1 MIKPLLIEIG
11 VEELPAIPF
20 LKELPNIEKLWL
32 TILEKNAL
40 GCEFKFYYT
49 PRRLVLWHTAF
60 PTSQEPREEEF
71 FGAPLSV
78 ALKEGQPTQAA
89 LGFAKKCGVDFSE
102 VSQTHKDGKEILYY
116 RKTIAGQE
124 SKDLLKEMIE
134 SFLKGLNFGKSMR
147 WGFLEEH
154 FIRPIRWI
162 GCMLGDEHIP
172 FSLFGVE
179 STPFSYPHRT
189 ISYEPFAY
197 MFAGDYF
204 DRLAA
209 RGVVLYPSK
218 RETIILD
225 AFKAIEAKE
234 NIHIEIDP
242 ALLAEIVAITEY
254 PTALVGTFDQEFLR
268 LPPEV
273 IITSMKENQR
283 YFPVFKEGKLSNHFI
298 VVSNAISDDYDL
310 IVKGNEKV
318 LRARLSDALFF
329 LDNDLKNGLHYEGL
343 KDITYLDGLGS
354 LLDKELRE
362 KEIATYLT
370 KKYQET
376 LLAQNSR
383 LNAESLL
390 ALMDK
395 TVLYSK
401 SDLLSEMVYEFTELQ
416 GLMGYYYA
424 NAAGE
429 DALLALSL
437 KEQYLP
443 NSEES
448 DLPSTLFSSIVALA
462 PKLDSLIA
470 LFSIQ
475 KIPTGNKDPY
485 ALRRAV
491 NGIIKIVLQQQL
503 SFDIKHDLGALAT
516 NYQYHSFDFELLEN
530 FFLERLYQFFD
541 VNPSIIKAVISSGE
555 RDIVRLSH
563 KINALARMVQSE
575 GFKEMFST
583 FKRVANIIKNLET
596 MEHVTVNEALFDN
609 AYEKALFDA
618 FKKVDTTVYR
628 SFEENLDALFA
639 LKPAIDAFFDNVMV
653 NTENI
658 AIKTNRQNL
667 IASVYNGFKAIADI
681 KEISI

>member
-20 LKELPNIEKLWL
+20 LKELPTIETLWL
-32 TILEKNAL
+32 DILEKNAL
-40 GCEFKFYYT
+40 ACAFHFYYT
-49 PRRLVLWHTAF
+49 PRRLVLWHESF
-60 PTSQEPREEEF
+60 PTQQSEREEEF

-78 ALKEGQPTQAA
+78 ALKEGEPTPAA

-102 VSQTHKDGKEILYY
+102 VSHTTKDGKEVLYY
-116 RKTIAGQE
+116 KKTVAGQ
-124 SKDLLKEMIE
+124 SSQALLATMIE
-134 SFLKGLNFGKSMR
+134 QFIKGLNFGKSMR

-162 GCMLGDEHIP
+162 GCMLGDEHVP

-189 ISYEPFAY
+189 VSYEPFAY

-204 DRLAA
+204 ERLAE
-209 RGVVLYPSK
+209 RGVVLYPKK
-218 RETIILD
+218 RQEIILND
-225 AFKAIEAKE
+225 FKAIELKE
-234 NIHIEIDP
+234 GVHIEIDED
-242 ALLAEIVAITEY
+242 LLAEVVAITEY
-254 PTALVGTFDQEFLR
+254 PKALIGSFEERFLR

-283 YFPVFKEGKLSNHFI
+283 YFPVFKEGKLTNRFI
-298 VVSNAISDDYDL
+298 VVSNAISDDYNL
-310 IVKGNEKV
+310 IVRGNEKV

-329 LDNDLKNGLHYEGL
+329 LDNDLKHGLRYEGL

-370 KKYQET
+370 HKYQPS
-376 LLAQNSR
+376 LLAQNAR
-383 LNAESLL
+383 LNAVNLQE
-390 ALMDK
+390 LMDK
-395 TVLYSK
+395 SVMYSK

-424 NAAGE
+424 NAMGE
-429 DALLALSL
+429 DELFALAL

-448 DLPSTLFSSIVALA
+448 ALPSTLFSSIVALSS
-462 PKLDSLIA
+462 KLDTLIA
-470 LFSIQ
+470 LFSIN

-491 NGIIKIVLQQQL
+491 NGIVKIVLDQGIA
-503 SFDIKHDLGALAT
+503 FDIKADLLALCAS
-516 NYQYHSFDFELLEN
+516 YKHFDFSILET
-530 FFLERLYQFFD
+530 FFLERMYQFFD
-541 VNPSIIKAVISSGE
+541 VNPSIISAVISSGE
-555 RDIVRLSH
+555 RDIVKMAQKIKALSA
-563 KINALARMVQSE
+563 IVQSD

-583 FKRVANIIKNLET
+583 FKRVANIIKNMDVKAE
-596 MEHVTVNEALFDN
+596 NEVDEKLFDN
-609 AYEKALFDA
+609 SYEKELYAA
-618 FKKVDTTVYR
+618 FKSVTTKTYP

-639 LKPAIDAFFDNVMV
+639 LKPHIDAFFDNVMV
-653 NTENI
+653 NTEDLHVR
-658 AIKTNRQNL
+658 ANRQNL
-667 IASVYNGFKAIADI
+667 IASIYIAFKSIADI

>member
-20 LKELPNIEKLWL
+20 LKELPNIETLWL
-32 TILEKNAL
+32 DILEKNAL
-40 GCEFKFYYT
+40 ACEFKFYYT
-49 PRRLVLWHTAF
+49 PRRLVLWHEAF
-60 PTSQEPREEEF
+60 PTQQNEREEEF

-78 ALKEGQPTQAA
+78 ALKDGKPTPAA
-89 LGFAKKCGVDFSE
+89 LGFAKKCGVDFAQ
-102 VSQTHKDGKEILYY
+102 VSRAQKDGKEVLYY
-116 RKTIAGQE
+116 KKTIAGQS
-124 SKDLLKEMIE
+124 SKVLLQSMIE
-134 SFLKGLNFGKSMR
+134 SFIKGLNFGKSMR
-147 WGFLEEH
+147 WGFLEES

-162 GCMLGDEHIP
+162 GCMLGDEHVA

-204 DRLAA
+204 DRLAE
-209 RGVVLYPSK
+209 RGVVLYPTK
-218 RETIILD
+218 REEIILND
-225 AFKAIEAKE
+225 FKVIEKQE
-234 NIHIEIDP
+234 GVHIEIDED
-242 ALLAEIVAITEY
+242 LLAEVVAITEY
-254 PTALVGTFDQEFLR
+254 PKALIGSFEERFLR

-283 YFPVFKEGKLSNHFI
+283 YFPVFKEGKLTNRFI

-310 IVKGNEKV
+310 IVRGNEKV

-329 LDNDLKNGLHYEGL
+329 LDNDLKKGLHYEGL

-370 KKYQET
+370 NKYTET
-376 LLAQNSR
+376 LLAQNNR
-383 LNAESLL
+383 LNASTLQ
-390 ALMDK
+390 ALMEK
-395 TVLYSK
+395 SVMFSK

-429 DALLALSL
+429 DELFALAL

-448 DLPSTLFSSIVALA
+448 ALPSTLFSAIVALA
-462 PKLDSLIA
+462 YKLDSLIA
-470 LFSIQ
+470 LFSID

-491 NGIIKIVLQQQL
+491 NGIVKIVLDQGIA
-503 SFDIKHDLGALAT
+503 FDISKDLKALAQS
-516 NYQYHSFDFELLEN
+516 YKSFDFTVLET
-530 FFLERLYQFFD
+530 FFLERMYQFFD
-541 VNPSIIKAVISSGE
+541 VNPSIITAVISSGE
-555 RDIVRLSH
+555 RDIVKLSQ
-563 KINALARMVQSE
+563 KIKALAAIVQDD

-583 FKRVANIIKNLET
+583 FKRVANIIKN
-596 MEHVTVNEALFDN
+596 MEVNAQISVDEKLFDN
-609 AYEKALFDA
+609 SYEKDLYSA
-618 FKKVDTTVYR
+618 FKTTITKYYD

-639 LKPAIDAFFDNVMV
+639 LKPQIDAFFDNVMV
-653 NTENI
+653 NTEDLSVR
-658 AIKTNRQNL
+658 ANRQNL
-667 IASVYNGFKAIADI
+667 IASVYNAFKSIADI

>member
-32 TILEKNAL
+32 DILEKNAL
-40 GCEFKFYYT
+40 VCEFKFYYT
-49 PRRLVLWHTAF
+49 PRRLVLWHEAF
-60 PTSQEPREEEF
+60 PTQQNEREEEF

-78 ALKEGQPTQAA
+78 ALKNGEPTPAA
-89 LGFAKKCGVDFSE
+89 HGFAKKCGVAFNE
-102 VSQTHKDGKEILYY
+102 VSRIEKEGKEVLYY
-116 RKTIAGQE
+116 KKTIAGQ
-124 SKDLLKEMIE
+124 SSTFLLKAMIE
-134 SFLKGLNFGKSMR
+134 SFIKGLNFGKSMR
-147 WGFLEEH
+147 WGFLEES
-154 FIRPIRWI
+154 FVRPIRWF
-162 GCMLGDEHIP
+162 GCMLGDEHVP

-189 ISYEPFAY
+189 VSYEPFAY
-197 MFAGDYF
+197 TFAGDYF
-204 DRLAA
+204 DRLRE
-209 RGVVLYPSK
+209 RGVVLYPTE
-218 RETIILD
+218 RQEIILND
-225 AFKAIEAKE
+225 FKAIEKKE
-234 NIHIEIDP
+234 AICIEIDED
-242 ALLAEIVAITEY
+242 LLAEVVAITEH
-254 PTALVGTFDQEFLR
+254 PKALIGSFEERFLR

-283 YFPVFKEGKLSNHFI
+283 YFPVFKEGKLTNRFI

-310 IVKGNEKV
+310 IVRGNEKV

-329 LDNDLKNGLHYEGL
+329 LDNDLKKGLSYEGL

-362 KEIATYLT
+362 KDIATYLSAQ
-370 KKYQET
+370 YQES
-376 LLAQNSR
+376 LLSQNPR
-383 LNAESLL
+383 LNASSLQ

-395 TVLYSK
+395 SVMYTK

-429 DALLALSL
+429 DELFALAL

-448 DLPSTLFSSIVALA
+448 ALPSTLFSAIPALA
-462 PKLDSLIA
+462 YKLDSLIA
-470 LFSIQ
+470 LFSIG

-491 NGIIKIVLQQQL
+491 NGIVKIVLDQGIV
-503 SFDIKHDLGALAT
+503 FDIKKDLLALSQS
-516 NYQYHSFDFELLEN
+516 YQNFDFNALET
-530 FFLERLYQFFD
+530 FFLERMYQFFD
-541 VNPSIIKAVISSGE
+541 VNPSIIAAVINSGE
-555 RDIVRLSH
+555 REIVKLSQ
-563 KINALARMVQSE
+563 KIKALNSIVQDD

-583 FKRVANIIKNLET
+583 FKRVANIIKNMDLT
-596 MEHVTVNEALFDN
+596 AQIPVNEKLFDSN
-609 AYEKALFDA
+609 HEQELYAA
-618 FKKVDTTVYR
+618 FKGVTAKKYN

-639 LKPAIDAFFDNVMV
+639 LKPQIDGFFDNVMV
-653 NTENI
+653 NTEDLNVR
-658 AIKTNRQNL
+658 TNRQNL
-667 IASVYNGFKAIADI
+667 IASIYTAFKSIADI

>member
-20 LKELPNIEKLWL
+20 LKELPHIETLWL
-32 TILEKNAL
+32 DILEKNAL
-40 GCEFKFYYT
+40 ACAFNFYYT
-49 PRRLVLWHTAF
+49 PRRLVLWHEAF
-60 PTSQEPREEEF
+60 PTQQNEREEEF

-78 ALKEGQPTQAA
+78 ALKEGAPTPAA

-102 VSQTHKDGKEILYY
+102 ISRAMKDGKEVLYY
-116 RKTIAGQE
+116 KKTIAGQS
-124 SKDLLKEMIE
+124 SKNLLKAMIE
-134 SFLKGLNFGKSMR
+134 QFIKGLNFGKSMR

-162 GCMLGDEHIP
+162 GCMMGDEHVP

-204 DRLAA
+204 ERLAE
-209 RGVVLYPSK
+209 RGVVLYPNK
-218 RETIILD
+218 REEIILND
-225 AFKAIEAKE
+225 FKAIELKE
-234 NIHIEIDP
+234 GVHIEIDED
-242 ALLAEIVAITEY
+242 LLAEVVAITEY
-254 PTALVGTFDQEFLR
+254 PKALIGSFEERFLR

-283 YFPVFKEGKLSNHFI
+283 YFPVFKDGNLTNRFI

-310 IVKGNEKV
+310 IVRGNEKV

-329 LDNDLKNGLHYEGL
+329 LDNDLKRGLRYEGL

-362 KEIATYLT
+362 KAIATYLT
-370 KKYQET
+370 NKYQST
-376 LLAQNSR
+376 LLSQNTR
-383 LNAESLL
+383 LNFERLQE
-390 ALMDK
+390 LMDK
-395 TVLYSK
+395 SVMYSK

-424 NAAGE
+424 MAMGE
-429 DALLALSL
+429 DELFALAL

-448 DLPSTLFSSIVALA
+448 ALPSTLFSAIVALSY
-462 PKLDSLIA
+462 KLDSLIA
-470 LFSIQ
+470 LFSID

-491 NGIIKIVLQQQL
+491 NGIVKIVLNQGIA
-503 SFDIKHDLGALAT
+503 FDIKNDLFALSQS
-516 NYQYHSFDFELLEN
+516 YKSFDFNVLET
-530 FFLERLYQFFD
+530 FFLERMYQFFD
-541 VNPSIIKAVISSGE
+541 VNPSIITAVISSGE
-555 RDIVRLSH
+555 REIVKMSQKIKALSS
-563 KINALARMVQSE
+563 IVQDD

-583 FKRVANIIKNLET
+583 FKRVANIIKNMDVKEQTLVDET
-596 MEHVTVNEALFDN
+596 LFDTT
-609 AYEKALFDA
+609 YEKELYAA
-618 FKKVDTTVYR
+618 FNAVVSKEYA

-639 LKPAIDAFFDNVMV
+639 LKPQIDAFFNNVMV
-653 NTENI
+653 NTEDVNVR
-658 AIKTNRQNL
+658 ANRYNL
-667 IASVYNGFKAIADI
+667 IASIYNAFKAIADI

>member
-20 LKELPNIEKLWL
+20 LKELPNIETLWL
-32 TILEKNAL
+32 DILEKNAL
-40 GCEFKFYYT
+40 ACEFKFYYT
-49 PRRLVLWHTAF
+49 PRRLVLWHEAF
-60 PTSQEPREEEF
+60 PTQQNEREEEF

-78 ALKEGQPTQAA
+78 ALKDGEPTPAA
-89 LGFAKKCGVDFSE
+89 LGFAKKCGVDFAQ
-102 VSQTHKDGKEILYY
+102 VSRAQKDGKEVLYY
-116 RKTIAGQE
+116 KKTIAGQS
-124 SKDLLKEMIE
+124 SKVLLQSMIE
-134 SFLKGLNFGKSMR
+134 SFIKGLNFGKSMR
-147 WGFLEEH
+147 WGFLEES

-162 GCMLGDEHIP
+162 GCMLGDEHVS

-204 DRLAA
+204 DRLAE
-209 RGVVLYPSK
+209 RGVVLYPTK
-218 RETIILD
+218 REEIILND
-225 AFKAIEAKE
+225 FKAIEKQE
-234 NIHIEIDP
+234 GVHIEIDED
-242 ALLAEIVAITEY
+242 LLAEVVAITEY
-254 PTALVGTFDQEFLR
+254 PKALIGSFEERFLR

-283 YFPVFKEGKLSNHFI
+283 YFPVFKEGKLTNRFI

-310 IVKGNEKV
+310 IVRGNEKV

-329 LDNDLKNGLHYEGL
+329 LDNDLKKGLHYEGL

-370 KKYQET
+370 NKYTET
-376 LLAQNSR
+376 LLAQNNR
-383 LNAESLL
+383 LNASILQ
-390 ALMDK
+390 ALMEK
-395 TVLYSK
+395 SVMFSK

-429 DALLALSL
+429 DELFALAL

-448 DLPSTLFSSIVALA
+448 ALPSTLFSAIVALA
-462 PKLDSLIA
+462 YKLDSLIA
-470 LFSIQ
+470 LFSID

-491 NGIIKIVLQQQL
+491 NGIVKIVLDQGIA
-503 SFDIKHDLGALAT
+503 FDISKDLKALAQS
-516 NYQYHSFDFELLEN
+516 YKSFDFTVLET
-530 FFLERLYQFFD
+530 FFLERMYQFFD
-541 VNPSIIKAVISSGE
+541 VNPSIITAVISSGE
-555 RDIVRLSH
+555 RDIVKLSQ
-563 KINALARMVQSE
+563 KIKALAAIVQDD

-583 FKRVANIIKNLET
+583 FKRVANIIKN
-596 MEHVTVNEALFDN
+596 MEVNAQISVDEKLFDN
-609 AYEKALFDA
+609 SYEKDLYSA
-618 FKKVDTTVYR
+618 FKTTITKHYD

-639 LKPAIDAFFDNVMV
+639 LKPQIDAFFDNVMV
-653 NTENI
+653 NTEDLSVR
-658 AIKTNRQNL
+658 ANRQNL
-667 IASVYNGFKAIADI
+667 IASVYNAFKSIADI

>member
-20 LKELPNIEKLWL
+20 LKELPNIETLWL
-32 TILEKNAL
+32 DILEKNAL
-40 GCEFKFYYT
+40 ACEFKFYYT
-49 PRRLVLWHTAF
+49 PRRLVLWHEAF
-60 PTSQEPREEEF
+60 PTQQAEREEEF

-78 ALKEGQPTQAA
+78 ALKDGEPTPAA
-89 LGFAKKCGVDFSE
+89 LGFAKKCGVDFAQ
-102 VSQTHKDGKEILYY
+102 VSHAQKDGKEVLYY
-116 RKTIAGQE
+116 KKTIAGQA
-124 SKDLLKEMIE
+124 SKHLLQTMIE
-134 SFLKGLNFGKSMR
+134 SFIKGLNFGKSMR
-147 WGFLEEH
+147 WGFLEES
-154 FIRPIRWI
+154 FIRPIRWF
-162 GCMLGDEHIP
+162 GCMLGDEHVP
-172 FSLFGVE
+172 FSLFGIE

-204 DRLAA
+204 DRLAE
-209 RGVVLYPSK
+209 RGVVLYPTK
-218 RETIILD
+218 REEIILND
-225 AFKAIEAKE
+225 FKAIEKKE
-234 NIHIEIDP
+234 GIHIEIDED
-242 ALLAEIVAITEY
+242 LLAEVVAITEY
-254 PTALVGTFDQEFLR
+254 PKALIGSFEERFLR

-283 YFPVFKEGKLSNHFI
+283 YFPVFKEGKLTNRFI

-310 IVKGNEKV
+310 IVRGNEKV

-329 LDNDLKNGLHYEGL
+329 LDNDLKHGLSYEGL

-370 KKYQET
+370 SKYQTT
-376 LLAQNSR
+376 LLAQNAR
-383 LNAESLL
+383 LNASSLQ

-395 TVLYSK
+395 SVMYSK

-424 NAAGE
+424 TTSGE
-429 DALLALSL
+429 DELFALAL

-448 DLPSTLFSSIVALA
+448 ALPSTLFSAIVALA
-462 PKLDSLIA
+462 YKLDSLIA
-470 LFSIQ
+470 LFSID

-491 NGIIKIVLQQQL
+491 NGIVKIVLDQGIV
-503 SFDIKHDLGALAT
+503 FDIKKDLFALSQS
-516 NYQYHSFDFELLEN
+516 YKSFDFNVLET
-530 FFLERLYQFFD
+530 FFLERMYQFFD
-541 VNPSIIKAVISSGE
+541 VNPSIISAVINSGE
-555 RDIVRLSH
+555 REIVKLSQ
-563 KINALARMVQSE
+563 KIKALASIVQDD

-583 FKRVANIIKNLET
+583 FKRVANIIKNMDVKAE
-596 MEHVTVNEALFDN
+596 MTVDEKLFDN
-609 AYEKALFDA
+609 SYEKELYSA
-618 FKKVDTTVYR
+618 FKAVTAKTYN

-639 LKPAIDAFFDNVMV
+639 LKPQIDAFFDNVMV
-653 NTENI
+653 NTEDLNVR
-658 AIKTNRQNL
+658 ANRQNL
-667 IASVYNGFKAIADI
+667 IASIYNAFKSIADI

>member
-20 LKELPNIEKLWL
+20 LKELPNIETLWL
-32 TILEKNAL
+32 DILEKNAL
-40 GCEFKFYYT
+40 ACEFKFYYT
-49 PRRLVLWHTAF
+49 PRRLVLWHEAF
-60 PTSQEPREEEF
+60 PTQQNEREEEF

-78 ALKEGQPTQAA
+78 ALKDGEPTPAA
-89 LGFAKKCGVDFSE
+89 LGFAKKCGVDFAQ
-102 VSQTHKDGKEILYY
+102 VSRAQKDGKEVLYY
-116 RKTIAGQE
+116 KKTIAGQS
-124 SKDLLKEMIE
+124 SKVLLQSMIE
-134 SFLKGLNFGKSMR
+134 SFIKGLNFGKSMR
-147 WGFLEEH
+147 WGFLEES

-162 GCMLGDEHIP
+162 GCMLGDEHVS

-204 DRLAA
+204 DRLAE
-209 RGVVLYPSK
+209 RGVVLYPTK
-218 RETIILD
+218 REEIILND
-225 AFKAIEAKE
+225 FKAIEKQE
-234 NIHIEIDP
+234 GVHIEIDED
-242 ALLAEIVAITEY
+242 LLAEVVAITEY
-254 PTALVGTFDQEFLR
+254 PKALIGSFEERFLR

-283 YFPVFKEGKLSNHFI
+283 YFPVFKEGKLTNRFI

-310 IVKGNEKV
+310 IVRGNEKV

-329 LDNDLKNGLHYEGL
+329 LDNDLKKGLHYEGL

-370 KKYQET
+370 NKYTET
-376 LLAQNSR
+376 LLAQNNR
-383 LNAESLL
+383 LNASTLQ
-390 ALMDK
+390 ALMEK
-395 TVLYSK
+395 SVMFSK

-429 DALLALSL
+429 DELFALAL

-448 DLPSTLFSSIVALA
+448 ALPSTLFSAIVALA
-462 PKLDSLIA
+462 YKLDSLIA
-470 LFSIQ
+470 LFSID

-491 NGIIKIVLQQQL
+491 NGIVKIVLDQGIT
-503 SFDIKHDLGALAT
+503 FDISKDLKALAQS
-516 NYQYHSFDFELLEN
+516 YKSFDFTVLET
-530 FFLERLYQFFD
+530 FFLERMYQFFD
-541 VNPSIIKAVISSGE
+541 VNPSIITAVISSGE
-555 RDIVRLSH
+555 RDIVKLSQ
-563 KINALARMVQSE
+563 KIKALAAIVQDD

-583 FKRVANIIKNLET
+583 FKRVANIIKN
-596 MEHVTVNEALFDN
+596 MEVNAQISVDEKLFDN
-609 AYEKALFDA
+609 SYEKDLYSA
-618 FKKVDTTVYR
+618 FKTTITKHYD

-639 LKPAIDAFFDNVMV
+639 LKPQIDAFFDNVMV
-653 NTENI
+653 NTEDLSVR
-658 AIKTNRQNL
+658 ANRQNL
-667 IASVYNGFKAIADI
+667 IASVYNAFKSIADI

>member
-20 LKELPNIEKLWL
+20 LKELPNIETLWL
-32 TILEKNAL
+32 DILEKNAL
-40 GCEFKFYYT
+40 ACEFKFYYT
-49 PRRLVLWHTAF
+49 PRRLVLWHEAF
-60 PTSQEPREEEF
+60 PTQQNEREEEF

-78 ALKEGQPTQAA
+78 ALKDGEPTPAA
-89 LGFAKKCGVDFSE
+89 LGFAKKCGVDFAQ
-102 VSQTHKDGKEILYY
+102 VSRAQKDGKEVLYY
-116 RKTIAGQE
+116 KKTIAGQS
-124 SKDLLKEMIE
+124 SKVLLQSMIE
-134 SFLKGLNFGKSMR
+134 SFIKGLNFGKSMR
-147 WGFLEEH
+147 WGFLEES

-162 GCMLGDEHIP
+162 GCMLGDEHVA

-204 DRLAA
+204 DRLAE
-209 RGVVLYPSK
+209 RGVVLYPTK
-218 RETIILD
+218 REEIILND
-225 AFKAIEAKE
+225 FKAIEKQE
-234 NIHIEIDP
+234 GVHIEIDED
-242 ALLAEIVAITEY
+242 LLAEVVAITEY
-254 PTALVGTFDQEFLR
+254 PKALIGSFEERFLR

-283 YFPVFKEGKLSNHFI
+283 YFPVFKEGKLTNRFI

-310 IVKGNEKV
+310 IVRGNEKV

-329 LDNDLKNGLHYEGL
+329 LDNDLKKGLHYEGL

-370 KKYQET
+370 NKYTET
-376 LLAQNSR
+376 LLAQNNR
-383 LNAESLL
+383 LNASTLQ
-390 ALMDK
+390 ALMEK
-395 TVLYSK
+395 SVMFSK

-429 DALLALSL
+429 DELFALAL

-448 DLPSTLFSSIVALA
+448 ALPSTLFSAIVALA
-462 PKLDSLIA
+462 YKLDSLIA
-470 LFSIQ
+470 LFSID

-491 NGIIKIVLQQQL
+491 NGIVKIVLDQGIA
-503 SFDIKHDLGALAT
+503 FDISKDLKALAQS
-516 NYQYHSFDFELLEN
+516 YKAFDFTVLET
-530 FFLERLYQFFD
+530 FFLERMYQFFD
-541 VNPSIIKAVISSGE
+541 VNPSIITAVISSGE
-555 RDIVRLSH
+555 RDIVKLSQ
-563 KINALARMVQSE
+563 KIKALATIVQDD

-583 FKRVANIIKNLET
+583 FKRVANIIKN
-596 MEHVTVNEALFDN
+596 MEVNAQISVDEKLFDN
-609 AYEKALFDA
+609 SYEKDLYSA
-618 FKKVDTTVYR
+618 FKTTITKHYD

-639 LKPAIDAFFDNVMV
+639 LKPQIDAFFDNVMV
-653 NTENI
+653 NTEDLNVR
-658 AIKTNRQNL
+658 ANRQNL
-667 IASVYNGFKAIADI
+667 IASVYNAFKSIADI

>member
-11 VEELPAIPF
+11 VEELPAVPF

-32 TILEKNAL
+32 DILEKNAL
-40 GCEFKFYYT
+40 ACEFEFYYT
-49 PRRLVLWHTAF
+49 PRRLVLWHQEF
-60 PTSQEPREEEF
+60 PTQQASREEEF

-78 ALKEGQPTQAA
+78 ALKEGEPTPAA
-89 LGFAKKCGVDFSE
+89 LGFAKKCGVDFSQI
-102 VSQTHKDGKEILYY
+102 SRAQKDGKEVLYY
-116 RKTIAGQE
+116 KKSIEGQE
-124 SKDLLKEMIE
+124 SKTLLKEMIE

-147 WGFLEEH
+147 WGFLEES

-162 GCMLGDEHIP
+162 GCMLGDEHVDV
-172 FSLFGVE
+172 SLFGVT

-197 MFAGDYF
+197 TFAGDYF
-204 DRLAA
+204 ERLAQ

-218 RETIILD
+218 REEIILND
-225 AFKAIEAKE
+225 FKAIEAKE
-234 NIHIEIDP
+234 NVHIEIDP
-242 ALLAEIVAITEY
+242 DLLAEVVAITEY
-254 PTALVGTFDQEFLR
+254 PKALIGSFEERFLR

-283 YFPVFKEGKLSNHFI
+283 YFPVFKEGKLTNRFI

-310 IVKGNEKV
+310 IVRGNEKV

-329 LDNDLKNGLHYEGL
+329 LENDLKKGLSYEGL
-343 KDITYLDGLGS
+343 KEITYLDGLGS

-362 KEIATYLT
+362 KAIATYLT
-370 KKYQET
+370 QKYQST
-376 LLAQNSR
+376 LLVQNAR
-383 LNAESLL
+383 LDAATLQ

-395 TVLYSK
+395 AVMYSK
-401 SDLLSEMVYEFTELQ
+401 SDLLTEMVYEFTELQ

-424 NAAGE
+424 SAAGE
-429 DALLALSL
+429 DALFALAL

-448 DLPSTLFSSIVALA
+448 ALPSTLFSAIVALA
-462 PKLDSLIA
+462 YKLDSLIA

-491 NGIIKIVLQQQL
+491 NGIVKIILNQGIA
-503 SFDIKHDLGALAT
+503 FDIEKDLKMLVKS
-516 NYQYHSFDFELLEN
+516 YQTFDFNVLES

-541 VNPSIIKAVISSGE
+541 VNPSIITAVISSGE
-555 RDIVRLSH
+555 RDILVLSQ
-563 KINALARMVQSE
+563 KIKALAAIAQSE
-575 GFKEMFST
+575 DFKEMFST
-583 FKRVANIIKNLET
+583 FKRVANIIKN
-596 MEHVTVNEALFDN
+596 MEIKADMNVDVARFESEH
-609 AYEKALFDA
+609 EKALFAA
-618 FKKVDTTVYR
+618 FNRVVAQSYA
-628 SFEENLDALFA
+628 SYEENLDALFG
-639 LKPAIDAFFDNVMV
+639 LKPLIDAFFDNVMV
-653 NTENI
+653 N
-658 AIKTNRQNL
+658 AQDPALRANRQNL
-667 IASVYNGFKAIADI
+667 IASVYNAFKSIADI

>member
-20 LKELPNIEKLWL
+20 LKELPNIETLWL
-32 TILEKNAL
+32 DILEKNAL
-40 GCEFKFYYT
+40 ACEFKFYYT
-49 PRRLVLWHTAF
+49 PRRLVLWHEAF
-60 PTSQEPREEEF
+60 PTQQNEREEEF

-78 ALKEGQPTQAA
+78 ALKDGEPTPAA
-89 LGFAKKCGVDFSE
+89 LGFAKKCGVDFAQ
-102 VSQTHKDGKEILYY
+102 VSRAQKDGKEVLYY
-116 RKTIAGQE
+116 KKTIAGQS
-124 SKDLLKEMIE
+124 SKVLLQSMIE
-134 SFLKGLNFGKSMR
+134 SFIKGLNFGKSMR
-147 WGFLEEH
+147 WGFLEES

-162 GCMLGDEHIP
+162 GCMLGDEHVS

-204 DRLAA
+204 DRLAE
-209 RGVVLYPSK
+209 RGVVLYPTK
-218 RETIILD
+218 REEIILND
-225 AFKAIEAKE
+225 FKAIEKQE
-234 NIHIEIDP
+234 GVHIEIDED
-242 ALLAEIVAITEY
+242 LLAEVVAITEY
-254 PTALVGTFDQEFLR
+254 PKALIGSFEERFLR

-283 YFPVFKEGKLSNHFI
+283 YFPVFKEGKLTNRFI

-310 IVKGNEKV
+310 IVRGNEKV

-329 LDNDLKNGLHYEGL
+329 LDNDLKKGLHYEGL

-370 KKYQET
+370 NKYTET
-376 LLAQNSR
+376 LLAQNNR
-383 LNAESLL
+383 LNASTLQ
-390 ALMDK
+390 ALMEK
-395 TVLYSK
+395 SVMFSK

-429 DALLALSL
+429 DELFALAL

-448 DLPSTLFSSIVALA
+448 ALPSTLFSAIVALA
-462 PKLDSLIA
+462 YKLDSLIA
-470 LFSIQ
+470 LFSID

-491 NGIIKIVLQQQL
+491 NGIVKIVLDQGIA
-503 SFDIKHDLGALAT
+503 FDISKDLKALAQS
-516 NYQYHSFDFELLEN
+516 YKSFDFTVLET
-530 FFLERLYQFFD
+530 FFLERMYQFFD
-541 VNPSIIKAVISSGE
+541 VNPSIITAVISSGE
-555 RDIVRLSH
+555 RDIVKLSQ
-563 KINALARMVQSE
+563 KIKALAAIVQDD

-583 FKRVANIIKNLET
+583 FKRVANIIKN
-596 MEHVTVNEALFDN
+596 MEVNAQISVDEKLFDN
-609 AYEKALFDA
+609 SYEKDLYSA
-618 FKKVDTTVYR
+618 FKTTITKHYD

-639 LKPAIDAFFDNVMV
+639 LKPQIDAFFDNVMV
-653 NTENI
+653 NTEDLSVR
-658 AIKTNRQNL
+658 ANRQNL
-667 IASVYNGFKAIADI
+667 IASVYNAFKSIADI

>member
-11 VEELPAIPF
+11 VEELPAVPF

-32 TILEKNAL
+32 DILEKNAL
-40 GCEFKFYYT
+40 ACEFQFYYT
-49 PRRLVLWHTAF
+49 PRRLVLWHQAF
-60 PTSQEPREEEF
+60 PTEQEAREEEF
-71 FGAPLSV
+71 FGAPLNV
-78 ALKEGQPTQAA
+78 AFKDGEPTPAA
-89 LGFAKKCGVDFSE
+89 LSFAKKCGVDFSE
-102 VSQTHKDGKEILYY
+102 IAQGEKDGKTVLYY
-116 RKTIAGQE
+116 KKTVEGQA
-124 SKDLLKEMIE
+124 SQHLLKGMIE
-134 SFLKGLNFGKSMR
+134 TFLKGLNFGKSMR

-162 GCMLGDEHIP
+162 GCMLGDEHVS

-189 ISYEPFAY
+189 VSYEPFAY

-204 DRLAA
+204 ERLEK
-209 RGVVLYPSK
+209 RGVVLYPHK
-218 RETIILD
+218 REAIILD
-225 AFKAIEAKE
+225 DFKAIEAKE
-234 NIHIEIDP
+234 GVHIEID
-242 ALLAEIVAITEY
+242 ADLLAEVVAITEY
-254 PTALVGTFDQEFLR
+254 PKALIGSFEERFLQ

-283 YFPVFKEGKLSNHFI
+283 YFPVFKEGKLSNRFI

-329 LDNDLKNGLHYEGL
+329 WENDLKNGLRYEGL
-343 KDITYLDGLGS
+343 SDITYLEGLGS

-362 KEIATYLT
+362 KTIADYLT
-370 KKYQET
+370 HRYAST
-376 LLAQNSR
+376 LLAQHAPIDEAT
-383 LNAESLL
+383 LNA
-390 ALMDK
+390 LMHK
-395 TVLYSK
+395 AVMYSK

-424 NAAGE
+424 TAAGE
-429 DALLALSL
+429 EPLVALALR
-437 KEQYLP
+437 EQYLP

-448 DLPSTLFSSIVALA
+448 ALPSTLFSAIVALA
-462 PKLDSLIA
+462 YKLDSLIA

-491 NGIIKIVLQQQL
+491 NGIIKIVLDQRIA
-503 SFDIKHDLGALAT
+503 FDIKNDLQALAQG
-516 NYQYHSFDFELLEN
+516 YRPFDFAVLEN

-541 VNPSIIKAVISSGE
+541 VNPSIITAVIDSGE
-555 RDIVRLSH
+555 RDVVRLAD
-563 KINALARMVQSE
+563 KIKALSSIATSE

-583 FKRVANIIKNLET
+583 FKRVANIIKNMHLDGELRID
-596 MEHVTVNEALFDN
+596 EALLDD
-609 AYEKALFDA
+609 AHETALFQA
-618 FKKVDTTVYR
+618 FQALNAQHYA
-628 SFEENLDALFA
+628 SYEEHLDALFG

-653 NTENI
+653 NTDDLERR
-658 AIKTNRQNL
+658 TNRQNL
-667 IASVYNGFKAIADI
+667 IASIYLAFKSIADI

>member
-20 LKELPNIEKLWL
+20 LKELPNIETLWL
-32 TILEKNAL
+32 DILEKNAL
-40 GCEFKFYYT
+40 ACEFKFYYT
-49 PRRLVLWHTAF
+49 PRRLVLWHEAF
-60 PTSQEPREEEF
+60 PTQQNEREEEF

-78 ALKEGQPTQAA
+78 ALKDGEPTPAA
-89 LGFAKKCGVDFSE
+89 LGFAKKCGVDFAQ
-102 VSQTHKDGKEILYY
+102 VSRAQKDGKEVLYY
-116 RKTIAGQE
+116 KKTIAGQS
-124 SKDLLKEMIE
+124 SKVLLQSMIE
-134 SFLKGLNFGKSMR
+134 SFIKGLNFGKSMR
-147 WGFLEEH
+147 WGFLEES

-162 GCMLGDEHIP
+162 GCMLGDEHVA

-204 DRLAA
+204 DRLAE
-209 RGVVLYPSK
+209 RGVVLYPTK
-218 RETIILD
+218 REEIILND
-225 AFKAIEAKE
+225 FKVIEKQE
-234 NIHIEIDP
+234 GVHIEIDED
-242 ALLAEIVAITEY
+242 LLAEVVAITEY
-254 PTALVGTFDQEFLR
+254 PKALIGSFEERFLR

-283 YFPVFKEGKLSNHFI
+283 YFPVFKEGKLTNRFI

-310 IVKGNEKV
+310 IVRGNEKV

-329 LDNDLKNGLHYEGL
+329 LDNDLKKGLHYEGL

-370 KKYQET
+370 NKYTET
-376 LLAQNSR
+376 LLAQNNR
-383 LNAESLL
+383 LNASTLQ
-390 ALMDK
+390 ALMEK
-395 TVLYSK
+395 SVMFSK

-429 DALLALSL
+429 DELFALAL

-448 DLPSTLFSSIVALA
+448 ALPSTLFSAIVALA
-462 PKLDSLIA
+462 YKLDSLIA
-470 LFSIQ
+470 LFSID

-491 NGIIKIVLQQQL
+491 NGIVKIVLDQGIA
-503 SFDIKHDLGALAT
+503 FDISKDLKALAQS
-516 NYQYHSFDFELLEN
+516 YKAFDFTVLET
-530 FFLERLYQFFD
+530 FFLERMYQFFD
-541 VNPSIIKAVISSGE
+541 VNPSIITAVISSGE
-555 RDIVRLSH
+555 RDIVKLSQ
-563 KINALARMVQSE
+563 KIKALAAIVQDD

-583 FKRVANIIKNLET
+583 FKRVANIIKN
-596 MEHVTVNEALFDN
+596 MEVNAQISVDEKLFDN
-609 AYEKALFDA
+609 SYEKDLYSA
-618 FKKVDTTVYR
+618 FKTTITKHYD

-639 LKPAIDAFFDNVMV
+639 LKPQIDAFFDNVMV
-653 NTENI
+653 NTEDLRVR
-658 AIKTNRQNL
+658 ANRQNL
-667 IASVYNGFKAIADI
+667 IASVYNAFKSIADI

>member
-20 LKELPNIEKLWL
+20 LKELPNIETLWL
-32 TILEKNAL
+32 DILEKNAL
-40 GCEFKFYYT
+40 ACEFKFYYT
-49 PRRLVLWHTAF
+49 PRRLVLWHEAF
-60 PTSQEPREEEF
+60 PTQQNEREEEF

-78 ALKEGQPTQAA
+78 ALKDGEPTPAA
-89 LGFAKKCGVDFSE
+89 LGFAKKCGVDFAQ
-102 VSQTHKDGKEILYY
+102 VSRAQKDGKEVLYY
-116 RKTIAGQE
+116 KKTIAGQS
-124 SKDLLKEMIE
+124 SKVLLQSMIE
-134 SFLKGLNFGKSMR
+134 SFIKGLNFGKSMR
-147 WGFLEEH
+147 WGFLEES

-162 GCMLGDEHIP
+162 GCMLGDEHVA

-204 DRLAA
+204 DRLAE
-209 RGVVLYPSK
+209 RGVVLYPTK
-218 RETIILD
+218 REEIILND
-225 AFKAIEAKE
+225 FKAIEKQE
-234 NIHIEIDP
+234 GVHIEIDED
-242 ALLAEIVAITEY
+242 LLAEVVAITEY
-254 PTALVGTFDQEFLR
+254 PKALIGSFEERFLR

-283 YFPVFKEGKLSNHFI
+283 YFPVFKEGKLTNRFI

-310 IVKGNEKV
+310 IVRGNEKV

-329 LDNDLKNGLHYEGL
+329 LDNDLKKGLHYEGL

-370 KKYQET
+370 NKYTET
-376 LLAQNSR
+376 LLAQNNR
-383 LNAESLL
+383 LNASTLQ
-390 ALMDK
+390 ALMEK
-395 TVLYSK
+395 SVMFSK

-429 DALLALSL
+429 DELFALAL

-448 DLPSTLFSSIVALA
+448 ALPSTLFSAIVALA
-462 PKLDSLIA
+462 YKLDSLIA
-470 LFSIQ
+470 LFSID

-491 NGIIKIVLQQQL
+491 NGIVKIVLDQGIA
-503 SFDIKHDLGALAT
+503 FDISKDLKALAQS
-516 NYQYHSFDFELLEN
+516 YKSFDFTVLET
-530 FFLERLYQFFD
+530 FFLERMYQFFD
-541 VNPSIIKAVISSGE
+541 VNPSIITAVISSGE
-555 RDIVRLSH
+555 RDIVKLSQ
-563 KINALARMVQSE
+563 KIKALAAIVQDD

-583 FKRVANIIKNLET
+583 FKRVANIIKN
-596 MEHVTVNEALFDN
+596 MEVNAQISVDEKLFDN
-609 AYEKALFDA
+609 SYEKDLYSA
-618 FKKVDTTVYR
+618 FKTTITKHYD

-639 LKPAIDAFFDNVMV
+639 LKPQIDAFFDNVMV
-653 NTENI
+653 NTEDLSVR
-658 AIKTNRQNL
+658 ANRQNL
-667 IASVYNGFKAIADI
+667 IASVYNAFKSIADI

>member
-20 LKELPNIEKLWL
+20 LKELPNIETLWL
-32 TILEKNAL
+32 DILEKNAL
-40 GCEFKFYYT
+40 ACEFKFYYT
-49 PRRLVLWHTAF
+49 PRRLVLWHEAF
-60 PTSQEPREEEF
+60 PTQQNEREEEF

-78 ALKEGQPTQAA
+78 ALKDGEPTPAA
-89 LGFAKKCGVDFSE
+89 LGFAKKCGVDFAQ
-102 VSQTHKDGKEILYY
+102 VSRAQKDGKEVLYY
-116 RKTIAGQE
+116 KKTIAGQS
-124 SKDLLKEMIE
+124 SKVLLQSMIE
-134 SFLKGLNFGKSMR
+134 SFIKGLNFGKSMR
-147 WGFLEEH
+147 WGFLEES

-162 GCMLGDEHIP
+162 GCMLGDEHVA

-204 DRLAA
+204 DRLAE
-209 RGVVLYPSK
+209 RGVVLYPTK
-218 RETIILD
+218 REEIILND
-225 AFKAIEAKE
+225 FKVIEKQE
-234 NIHIEIDP
+234 GVHIEIDED
-242 ALLAEIVAITEY
+242 LLAEVVAITEY
-254 PTALVGTFDQEFLR
+254 PKALIGSFEERFLR

-283 YFPVFKEGKLSNHFI
+283 YFPVFKEGKLTNRFI

-310 IVKGNEKV
+310 IVRGNEKV

-329 LDNDLKNGLHYEGL
+329 LDNDLKKGLHYEGL

-370 KKYQET
+370 NKYTET
-376 LLAQNSR
+376 LLAQNNR
-383 LNAESLL
+383 LNASTLQ
-390 ALMDK
+390 ALMEK
-395 TVLYSK
+395 SVMFSK

-429 DALLALSL
+429 DELFALAL

-448 DLPSTLFSSIVALA
+448 ALPSTLFSAIVALA
-462 PKLDSLIA
+462 YKLDSLIA
-470 LFSIQ
+470 LFSID

-491 NGIIKIVLQQQL
+491 NGIVKIVLDQGIA
-503 SFDIKHDLGALAT
+503 FDISKDLKALAQS
-516 NYQYHSFDFELLEN
+516 YKAFDFTVLET
-530 FFLERLYQFFD
+530 FFLERMYQFFD
-541 VNPSIIKAVISSGE
+541 VNPSIITAVISSGE
-555 RDIVRLSH
+555 RDIVKLSQ
-563 KINALARMVQSE
+563 KIKALAAIVQDD

-583 FKRVANIIKNLET
+583 FKRVANIIKN
-596 MEHVTVNEALFDN
+596 MEVNAQISVDEKLFDN
-609 AYEKALFDA
+609 SYEKDLYSA
-618 FKKVDTTVYR
+618 FKTTITKHYD

-639 LKPAIDAFFDNVMV
+639 LKPQIDAFFDNVMV
-653 NTENI
+653 NTEDLSVR
-658 AIKTNRQNL
+658 ANRQNL
-667 IASVYNGFKAIADI
+667 IASVYNAFKSIADI

>member
-20 LKELPNIEKLWL
+20 LKELPNIETLWL
-32 TILEKNAL
+32 DILEKNAL
-40 GCEFKFYYT
+40 ACEFKFYYT
-49 PRRLVLWHTAF
+49 PRRLVLWHEAF
-60 PTSQEPREEEF
+60 PTQQEEREEEF

-78 ALKEGQPTQAA
+78 ALKDGEPTPAA
-89 LGFAKKCGVDFSE
+89 LGFAKKCGVEFSE
-102 VSQTHKDGKEILYY
+102 VSRTTKDGKEVLYY
-116 RKTIAGQE
+116 KKTIAGQS
-124 SKDLLKEMIE
+124 SKNLLQAMIE
-134 SFLKGLNFGKSMR
+134 SFIKGLNFGKSMR
-147 WGFLEEH
+147 WGFLEES
-154 FIRPIRWI
+154 FIRPIRWF
-162 GCMLGDEHIP
+162 GCMLGDEHVP
-172 FSLFGVE
+172 FSLFGIE

-204 DRLAA
+204 DRLAE

-218 RETIILD
+218 REEIILND
-225 AFKAIEAKE
+225 FKAIEKKE
-234 NIHIEIDP
+234 GLHIEIDED
-242 ALLAEIVAITEY
+242 LLAEVVAITEH
-254 PTALVGTFDQEFLR
+254 PKALIGSFEERFLR

-283 YFPVFKEGKLSNHFI
+283 YFPVFKEGTLTNRFI

-310 IVKGNEKV
+310 IVRGNEKV

-329 LDNDLKNGLHYEGL
+329 LDNDLKHGLSYEGL

-362 KEIATYLT
+362 KTIATYLT
-370 KKYQET
+370 SKYQPA
-376 LLAQNSR
+376 LLAQNAR
-383 LNAESLL
+383 LNASSLQ

-395 TVLYSK
+395 SVMYSK

-424 NAAGE
+424 NATGE
-429 DALLALSL
+429 DELFALAL

-448 DLPSTLFSSIVALA
+448 ALPSTLFSAIPALA
-462 PKLDSLIA
+462 YKLDSLIA
-470 LFSIQ
+470 LFSID

-491 NGIIKIVLQQQL
+491 NGIVKIVLDQGIA
-503 SFDIKHDLGALAT
+503 FDIAKDLKALAQS
-516 NYQYHSFDFELLEN
+516 YKAFDFNVLET
-530 FFLERLYQFFD
+530 FFLERMYQFFD
-541 VNPSIIKAVISSGE
+541 VNPSIISAVISSGE
-555 RDIVRLSH
+555 RDIVKLSQ
-563 KINALARMVQSE
+563 KINALSMIVQDD

-583 FKRVANIIKNLET
+583 FKRVANIIKNMDVKTEIAVD
-596 MEHVTVNEALFDN
+596 EKLFDN
-609 AYEKALFDA
+609 SYEKELYAA
-618 FKKVDTTVYR
+618 FKATVAKNYD

-639 LKPAIDAFFDNVMV
+639 LKPQIDAFFDNVMV
-653 NTENI
+653 NTEDLSVR
-658 AIKTNRQNL
+658 ANRQNL
-667 IASVYNGFKAIADI
+667 IASIYNAFKSIADI

>member
-20 LKELPNIEKLWL
+20 LKELPNIETLWL
-32 TILEKNAL
+32 DILEKNAL
-40 GCEFKFYYT
+40 GCEFEFYYT
-49 PRRLVLWHTAF
+49 PRRLVLWHNAF
-60 PTSQEPREEEF
+60 PTSQEAREEEF

-78 ALKEGQPTQAA
+78 ALKDGEPTAAA
-89 LGFAKKCGVDFSE
+89 LGFAKKCGVAFSE
-102 VSQTHKDGKEILYY
+102 ISRMMKDGKEVLYY
-116 RKTIAGQE
+116 KKAIAGQE
-124 SKDLLKEMIE
+124 SKALLKEMIE
-134 SFLKGLNFGKSMR
+134 NFLKGLNFGKSMR
-147 WGFLEEH
+147 WGFLEES

-162 GCMLGDEHIP
+162 GCMLGDEHVP
-172 FSLFGVE
+172 FSLYGVE

-204 DRLAA
+204 ERLAE
-209 RGVVLYPSK
+209 RGVILYPRK
-218 RETIILD
+218 REAIILD
-225 AFKAIEAKE
+225 EFKAIEAKE
-234 NIHIEIDP
+234 SVHIEIDP
-242 ALLAEIVAITEY
+242 DLLAEVVAITEH
-254 PTALVGTFDQEFLR
+254 PKALMGTFEERFLR

-283 YFPVFKEGKLSNHFI
+283 YFPVFKNGKLSNHFI

-310 IVKGNEKV
+310 IVRGNEKV

-362 KEIATYLT
+362 KEIASYLMH
-370 KKYQET
+370 KYQRT
-376 LLAQNSR
+376 LIAQNGR
-383 LNAESLL
+383 LDAASLD
-390 ALMDK
+390 ALMQK
-395 TVLYSK
+395 AVMYSK

-429 DALLALSL
+429 DALLALAL

-462 PKLDSLIA
+462 YKLDSLIA
-470 LFSIQ
+470 LFSIN

-491 NGIIKIVLQQQL
+491 NGIIKIVLEQQIA
-503 SFDIKHDLGALAT
+503 FDIKNDLGSLT
-516 NYQYHSFDFELLEN
+516 KNYQAFDFAQLET

-541 VNPSIIKAVISSGE
+541 VNPSIISAVISSGE
-555 RDIVRLSH
+555 RDIVRLSQ
-563 KINALARMVQSE
+563 KINALASIVQSE

-583 FKRVANIIKNLET
+583 FKRVANIIKNLEITDT
-596 MEHVTVNEALFDN
+596 MSVNEALFDSHQ
-609 AYEKALFDA
+609 EKALFEA
-618 FKKVDTTVYR
+618 FKEVSEKTYA

-639 LKPAIDAFFDNVMV
+639 LKPLIDAFFDNVMV
-653 NTENI
+653 NTDDV

-667 IASVYNGFKAIADI
+667 IASVYNAFKSIADI

>member
-20 LKELPNIEKLWL
+20 LKELPNIETLWL
-32 TILEKNAL
+32 DILEKNAL
-40 GCEFKFYYT
+40 ACEFKFYYT
-49 PRRLVLWHTAF
+49 PRRLVLWHEAF
-60 PTSQEPREEEF
+60 PTQQNEREEEF

-78 ALKEGQPTQAA
+78 ALKDGEPTPAA
-89 LGFAKKCGVDFSE
+89 LGFAKKCGVDFAQ
-102 VSQTHKDGKEILYY
+102 VSRAQKDGKEVLYY
-116 RKTIAGQE
+116 KKTIAGQS
-124 SKDLLKEMIE
+124 SKVLLQSMIE
-134 SFLKGLNFGKSMR
+134 SFIKGLNFGKSMR
-147 WGFLEEH
+147 WGFLEES

-162 GCMLGDEHIP
+162 GCMLGDEHVS

-204 DRLAA
+204 DRLAE
-209 RGVVLYPSK
+209 RGVVLYPTK
-218 RETIILD
+218 REEIILND
-225 AFKAIEAKE
+225 FKVIEKQE
-234 NIHIEIDP
+234 GVHIEIDED
-242 ALLAEIVAITEY
+242 LLAEVVAITEY
-254 PTALVGTFDQEFLR
+254 PKALIGSFEERFLR

-283 YFPVFKEGKLSNHFI
+283 YFPVFKEGKLTNRFI

-310 IVKGNEKV
+310 IVRGNEKV

-329 LDNDLKNGLHYEGL
+329 LDNDLKKGLHYEGL

-370 KKYQET
+370 NKYTET
-376 LLAQNSR
+376 LLAQNNR
-383 LNAESLL
+383 LNASTLQ
-390 ALMDK
+390 ALMEK
-395 TVLYSK
+395 SVMFSK

-429 DALLALSL
+429 DELFALAL

-448 DLPSTLFSSIVALA
+448 ALPSTLFSAIVALA
-462 PKLDSLIA
+462 YKLDSLIA
-470 LFSIQ
+470 LFSID

-491 NGIIKIVLQQQL
+491 NGIVKIVLDQGIA
-503 SFDIKHDLGALAT
+503 FDISKDLKALAQS
-516 NYQYHSFDFELLEN
+516 YKSFDFTVLET
-530 FFLERLYQFFD
+530 FFLERMYQFFD
-541 VNPSIIKAVISSGE
+541 VNPSIITAVISSGE
-555 RDIVRLSH
+555 RDIVKLSQ
-563 KINALARMVQSE
+563 KIKALAAIVQDD

-583 FKRVANIIKNLET
+583 FKRVANIIKN
-596 MEHVTVNEALFDN
+596 MEVNAQISVDEKLFDN
-609 AYEKALFDA
+609 SYEKDLYSA
-618 FKKVDTTVYR
+618 FKTTITKHYD

-639 LKPAIDAFFDNVMV
+639 LKPQIDAFFDNVMV
-653 NTENI
+653 NTEDLSVR
-658 AIKTNRQNL
+658 ANRQNL
-667 IASVYNGFKAIADI
+667 IASVYNAFKSIADI

>member
-20 LKELPNIEKLWL
+20 LKELPNIETLWL
-32 TILEKNAL
+32 DILEKNAL
-40 GCEFKFYYT
+40 ACEFKFYYT
-49 PRRLVLWHTAF
+49 PRRLVLWHEAF
-60 PTSQEPREEEF
+60 PTQQNEREEEF

-78 ALKEGQPTQAA
+78 ALKDGEPTPAA
-89 LGFAKKCGVDFSE
+89 LGFAKKCGVEFSE
-102 VSQTHKDGKEILYY
+102 VSTAQKDGKEVLYY
-116 RKTIAGQE
+116 KKTIAGQS
-124 SKDLLKEMIE
+124 SKVLLQSMIE
-134 SFLKGLNFGKSMR
+134 SFIKGLNFGKSMR
-147 WGFLEEH
+147 WGFLEES
-154 FIRPIRWI
+154 FIRPIRWL
-162 GCMLGDEHIP
+162 GCMLGDEHVA

-204 DRLAA
+204 DRLAE
-209 RGVVLYPSK
+209 RGVVLYPTK
-218 RETIILD
+218 REEIILND
-225 AFKAIEAKE
+225 FKAIEKQE
-234 NIHIEIDP
+234 GVHIEIDED
-242 ALLAEIVAITEY
+242 LLAEVVAITEY
-254 PTALVGTFDQEFLR
+254 PKALIGSFEERFLR

-283 YFPVFKEGKLSNHFI
+283 YFPVFKDGKLTNRFI

-329 LDNDLKNGLHYEGL
+329 LDNDLKKGLHYEGL

-362 KEIATYLT
+362 KAIATYLT
-370 KKYQET
+370 SKYQPT
-376 LLAQNSR
+376 LLAQNAR
-383 LNAESLL
+383 LNASSLQ

-395 TVLYSK
+395 SVMYSK

-429 DALLALSL
+429 DELFALAL

-448 DLPSTLFSSIVALA
+448 ALPSTLFSAIPALA
-462 PKLDSLIA
+462 YKLDSLIA
-470 LFSIQ
+470 LFSID

-491 NGIIKIVLQQQL
+491 NGIVKIVLDQGIA
-503 SFDIKHDLGALAT
+503 FDIAKDLKALAQS
-516 NYQYHSFDFELLEN
+516 YKAFDFTVLET
-530 FFLERLYQFFD
+530 FFLERMYQFFD
-541 VNPSIIKAVISSGE
+541 VNPSIITAVISSGE
-555 RDIVRLSH
+555 RDIVKLSQ
-563 KINALARMVQSE
+563 KIKALSTIVQDD

-583 FKRVANIIKNLET
+583 FKRVANIIKNMDISVET
-596 MEHVTVNEALFDN
+596 PVDEKLFDN
-609 AYEKALFDA
+609 SYEKELYAA
-618 FKKVDTTVYR
+618 FKSVTTKTYD

-639 LKPAIDAFFDNVMV
+639 LKPHIDAFFDNVMV
-653 NTENI
+653 NTEDLNVR
-658 AIKTNRQNL
+658 ANRQNL
-667 IASVYNGFKAIADI
+667 IASIYNAFKSIADI

>member
-20 LKELPNIEKLWL
+20 LKELPNIETLWL
-32 TILEKNAL
+32 DILEKNAL
-40 GCEFKFYYT
+40 ACEFKFYYT
-49 PRRLVLWHTAF
+49 PRRLVLWHEAF
-60 PTSQEPREEEF
+60 PTQQAEREEEF

-78 ALKEGQPTQAA
+78 ALKDGEPTPAA
-89 LGFAKKCGVDFSE
+89 LGFAKKCGVDFAQ
-102 VSQTHKDGKEILYY
+102 VSHAQKDGKEVLYY
-116 RKTIAGQE
+116 KKTIAGQA
-124 SKDLLKEMIE
+124 SKHLLQTMIE
-134 SFLKGLNFGKSMR
+134 SFIKGLNFGKSMR
-147 WGFLEEH
+147 WGFLEES
-154 FIRPIRWI
+154 FIRPIRWF
-162 GCMLGDEHIP
+162 GCMLGDEHVP
-172 FSLFGVE
+172 FSLFGIE

-204 DRLAA
+204 DRLAE
-209 RGVVLYPSK
+209 RGVVLYPTK
-218 RETIILD
+218 REEIILND
-225 AFKAIEAKE
+225 FKAIEKKE
-234 NIHIEIDP
+234 GIHIEIDED
-242 ALLAEIVAITEY
+242 LLAEVVAITEY
-254 PTALVGTFDQEFLR
+254 PKALIGSFEERFLR

-283 YFPVFKEGKLSNHFI
+283 YFPVFKEGKLTNRFI

-310 IVKGNEKV
+310 IVRGNEKV

-329 LDNDLKNGLHYEGL
+329 LDNDLKHGLSYEGL

-362 KEIATYLT
+362 KEIATYLAS
-370 KKYQET
+370 KYQTT
-376 LLAQNSR
+376 LLAQNAR
-383 LNAESLL
+383 LNASSLQ

-395 TVLYSK
+395 SVMYSK

-424 NAAGE
+424 TTSGE
-429 DALLALSL
+429 DELFALAL

-448 DLPSTLFSSIVALA
+448 ALPSTLFSAIVALA
-462 PKLDSLIA
+462 YKLDSLIA
-470 LFSIQ
+470 LFSID

-491 NGIIKIVLQQQL
+491 NGIVKIVLDQGIV
-503 SFDIKHDLGALAT
+503 FDIKKDLFALSQS
-516 NYQYHSFDFELLEN
+516 YKSFDFNVLET
-530 FFLERLYQFFD
+530 FFLERMYQFFD
-541 VNPSIIKAVISSGE
+541 VNPSIISAVINSGE
-555 RDIVRLSH
+555 REIVKLSQ
-563 KINALARMVQSE
+563 KIKALASIVQDD

-583 FKRVANIIKNLET
+583 FKRVANIIKNMDVKAE
-596 MEHVTVNEALFDN
+596 MIVDEKLFDN
-609 AYEKALFDA
+609 SYEKELYSA
-618 FKKVDTTVYR
+618 FKAVTAKTYN

-639 LKPAIDAFFDNVMV
+639 LKPQIDAFFDNVMV
-653 NTENI
+653 NTEDLNVR
-658 AIKTNRQNL
+658 ANRQNL
-667 IASVYNGFKAIADI
+667 IASIYNAFKSIADI